1 MKYRLL
7 LITSLISTSSLLYSC
22 DKKEPV
28 ASENKTS
35 TSEISIAKSFST
47 DKWLGQWTGPEG
59 TFLKISGGDGKYE
72 IIIQDLDGPKT
83 FSGESSGTEIQ
94 FERNGIKE
102 TIHATNGK
110 DTGMKWLS
118 EKSDCLTIKSG
129 EGYCRD

>member
-7 LITSLISTSSLLYSC
+7 LITSLISSTSFLVSC

-28 ASENKTS
+28 TS
-35 TSEISIAKSFST
+35 TENAATSQISIAKNIPT
-47 DKWLGQWTGPEG
+47 DKWLGKWIGPEG
-59 TFLKISGGDGKYE
+59 TFLQLSGGDGKYD

-94 FERNGIKE
+94 FERSGIKE
-102 TIHATNGK
+102 TIHATNGEG
-110 DTGMKWLS
+110 TGMKWLS
-118 EKSDCLTIKSG
+118 EKSDCLTIKPG